1 MLFDLAKSFDSALL
15 LSHCCY
21 SIMCK
26 SKYFCY
32 LYISENDTPDN
43 LQNVAPSDGERLW
56 RKVVQAP
63 KVSPAAG
70 GAPTA
75 VADRETGGR
84 GVTRHKAGVAGGS
97 RASGRNNAAGQ
108 SSKNGKLP
116 VRSHTGRH
124 RRRIF
129 AAFNIY
135 NYKNDI
141 PIEEDDKMKTNKILI
156 ILLLTAAMAF
166 CGALAAC
173 QPQEEQFTVTFI
185 SEGEQFHSYT
195 EE

>member
-1 MLFDLAKSFDSALL
+1 MTKKKEKSRKMLFNLAKSFDSALPL
-15 LSHCCY
+15 Y
-21 SIMCK
+21 IMRK

-75 VADRETGGR
+75 VADRETGRR

-97 RASGRNNAAGQ
+97 RA
-108 SSKNGKLP
+108 
-116 VRSHTGRH
+116 VW
-124 RRRIF
+124 
-129 AAFNIY
+129 
-135 NYKNDI
+135 
-141 PIEEDDKMKTNKILI
+141 
-156 ILLLTAAMAF
+156 
-166 CGALAAC
+166 
-173 QPQEEQFTVTFI
+173 
-185 SEGEQFHSYT
+185 
-195 EE
+195 

>member
-1 MLFDLAKSFDSALL
+1 MLFNLAKSFDSALL

-56 RKVVQAP
+56 HKVVQAP

-75 VADRETGGR
+75 VADRETGRR

-97 RASGRNNAAGQ
+97 RAVWS
-108 SSKNGKLP
+108 
-116 VRSHTGRH
+116 
-124 RRRIF
+124 
-129 AAFNIY
+129 
-135 NYKNDI
+135 
-141 PIEEDDKMKTNKILI
+141 
-156 ILLLTAAMAF
+156 
-166 CGALAAC
+166 
-173 QPQEEQFTVTFI
+173 
-185 SEGEQFHSYT
+185 
-195 EE
+195 

>member
-1 MLFDLAKSFDSALL
+1 MLKPIFQSRPSGRFCRVSKFNFNRWQNNHNKNAVYLIISPAVLLAATGAFCSRRQYKNALMHLLTAELCKTMTKKKEKSRKMLFNLAKSFDSALL

-75 VADRETGGR
+75 VADRETGRR

-97 RASGRNNAAGQ
+97 RAVWS
-108 SSKNGKLP
+108 
-116 VRSHTGRH
+116 
-124 RRRIF
+124 
-129 AAFNIY
+129 
-135 NYKNDI
+135 
-141 PIEEDDKMKTNKILI
+141 
-156 ILLLTAAMAF
+156 
-166 CGALAAC
+166 
-173 QPQEEQFTVTFI
+173 
-185 SEGEQFHSYT
+185 
-195 EE
+195 